1 MPIKKQLNKKFRMKG
16 IVVADLDIIKMMD
29 SRIEPSSYSESI
41 PVYFDKN
48 GDINKSKSSILDKEK
63 FDRLQKYTKHII
75 KEISKDIFSGD
86 INIQPFYMNKK
97 TPCEYCNFKTICNF
111 DRKLEGN
118 DYRYIKNLS
127 KDYVLEQIKSAET
140 NGE

>member
-1 MPIKKQLNKKFRMKG
+1 MKLQQLQNERYKEGVVFMNIKITGKELKATEAIKEYVEKKC
-16 IVVADLDIIKMMD
+16 
-29 SRIEPSSYSESI
+29 E
-41 PVYFDKN
+41 
-48 GDINKSKSSILDKEK
+48 
-63 FDRLQKYTKHII
+63 RLQKYTKHII

-97 TPCEYCNFKTICNF
+97 TPCEYCSYKTICNF

-127 KDYVLEQIKSAET
+127 KDYVLEEIK
-140 NGE
+140 GR